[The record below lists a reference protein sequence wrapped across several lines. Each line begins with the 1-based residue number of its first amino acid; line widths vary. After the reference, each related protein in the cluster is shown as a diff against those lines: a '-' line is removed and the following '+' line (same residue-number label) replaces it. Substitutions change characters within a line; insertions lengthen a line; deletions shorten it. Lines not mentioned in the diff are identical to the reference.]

1 MKSKNALCKL
11 CKNNPA
17 LRCCFALRSIF
28 LERNPALSGVLLY
41 ICIISLYICSIT
53 GCACSCLFLLSPI
66 STENVGERERA
77 RFSAENSEN
86 HKGDSPIVS
95 VKKMNSCSLF
105 LGIGNLLVWFP
116 LLRYFAYF
124 QSYNILLL

>member
-1 MKSKNALCKL
+1 MHYVNYAKITPLC
-11 CKNNPA
+11 A
-17 LRCCFALRSIF
+17 
-28 LERNPALSGVLLY
+28 VV
-41 ICIISLYICSIT
+41 SLY
-53 GCACSCLFLLSPI
+53 AQYFWNHYWLRMLLPI
-66 STENVGERERA
+66 STFPYFDRECR
-77 RFSAENSEN
+77 N